1 MNSKDTRY
9 SLFLLFGVITFS
21 VLVIVCGVWQDGGY
35 LLIGSE
41 KANAFQH
48 GNIYNQDFK
57 TEAAAV
63 VKEFGDKRGIS
74 ASAFILDKQKGW
86 FATAAH
92 FVGRNR
98 KNNFKLFYNGAVYKS
113 APVKVSCRA
122 DVAIIKIAGN
132 FNADNFAEPYKFASG
147 TFIGE
152 KVFIRGFHSHPNTLW
167 TNKKLTG
174 ILRNYYEEGDDNEI
188 VFDDLSAFVVRVD
201 AVLNLPATPDRIEAS
216 NLSAKSCIELR
227 TEEDH
232 QYSFGGLSGG
242 PIVNMKNELVGIV
255 FSSNPNSGYF
265 INLKKRKLIYVSSD
279 VLYAVPAQELKDL
292 KLSWSLN

>member
-1 MNSKDTRY
+1 MNSKDARY
-9 SLFLLFGVITFS
+9 SLFLLIGVISFFIF
-21 VLVIVCGVWQDGGY
+21 VVIYGFWQESKY
-35 LLIGSE
+35 SFLELNRVNVSQ
-41 KANAFQH
+41 N
-48 GNIYNQDFK
+48 GNTYVQDFK

-63 VKEFGDKRGIS
+63 TKEIGNQRQLS

-92 FVGRNR
+92 FVGKSG
-98 KNNFKLFYNGAVYKS
+98 KNNFKLFYNGVVYKS
-113 APVKVSCRA
+113 APVKVSSRA
-122 DVAIIKIAGN
+122 DVAIIKIVGD
-132 FNADNFAEPYKFASG
+132 FSADNFAEPYKFSSS
-147 TFIGE
+147 THIGE
-152 KVFIRGFHSHPNTLW
+152 KVFIRGFHLHPITLW

-174 ILRNYYEEGDDNEI
+174 ILRNYYEEGDNYEI

-265 INLKKRKLIYVSSD
+265 IDLKKRKLTYVSSD
-279 VLYAVPAQELKDL
+279 VLYAVPAQELKNL
-292 KLSWSLN
+292 KLSWLLN